1 MCLDAWTLCVH
12 ACVLGRQGPLM
23 SQERALQ
30 RTRGRGDWG
39 RVPGGG
45 AGLAWLEEA
54 DWAGAWAGTSH
65 MGLRDAMGMSACSW
79 VLCLFLYDWVS
90 RFVCPNVCLHV
101 YAWKCLHVH
110 TCPCPRLST
119 SMFYLCHVYV
129 APYFSFLC
137 FICSSTCLNL
147 AEFLNM
153 SEACLWVCQCCCV
166 FLWGVSVCPCMFLC
180 VALWHPSS

>member
-54 DWAGAWAGTSH
+54 DWVGAWAGTSR
-65 MGLRDAMGMSACSW
+65 GPEGC
-79 VLCLFLYDWVS
+79 YG
-90 RFVCPNVCLHV
+90 HV
-101 YAWKCLHVH
+101 
-110 TCPCPRLST
+110 
-119 SMFYLCHVYV
+119 
-129 APYFSFLC
+129 
-137 FICSSTCLNL
+137 
-147 AEFLNM
+147 
-153 SEACLWVCQCCCV
+153 CV
-166 FLWGVSVCPCMFLC
+166 FLGVVSVSP
-180 VALWHPSS
+180 

>member
-1 MCLDAWTLCVH
+1 
-12 ACVLGRQGPLM
+12 M

-79 VLCLFLYDWVS
+79 VLCLFLHDWVS

-101 YAWKCLHVH
+101 YVCMEMFACPHLPVSTFVHVRVLPLPCLRGPILQFFVFYLFVHVSEFGRVPKRVWGMSLGLSVLLCVPVGCECVPLHV
-110 TCPCPRLST
+110 S
-119 SMFYLCHVYV
+119 LCGPV
-129 APYFSFLC
+129 APQLLSPAPCLC
-137 FICSSTCLNL
+137 
-147 AEFLNM
+147 
-153 SEACLWVCQCCCV
+153 
-166 FLWGVSVCPCMFLC
+166 
-180 VALWHPSS
+180 PSW